1 MVRPQE
7 MWGRR
12 TVGIGVIL
20 VALAFIGGVILL
32 ITGGG
37 GGGSSSSG
45 KNPTLAEVQD
55 RLLKNTVVVPSR
67 GISVRRPAS
76 WTGTKQNNTIRIRSQ
91 DNCLVMTLS
100 APTDAG
106 RQRSLMQ
113 DSVKFLRQNYKGV
126 NVRSLGTSQMGGVPT
141 IQNGVTLRDSKGHPV
156 SILLAVGKGKK
167 YAYLTNVTARP
178 TCVTDLTVGQ
188 IVLSSLQYT
197 K

>member
-7 MWGRR
+7 LWGRR
-12 TVGIGVIL
+12 TLGVGVIL
-20 VALAFIGGVILL
+20 VVLAVVGGVILL

-37 GGGSSSSG
+37 GGGSSSSR
-45 KNPTLAEVQD
+45 NPSLADVQD
-55 RLLKNTVVVPSR
+55 KLLQTTVVVPPK

-76 WTGTKQNNTIRIRSQ
+76 WTDVKRNGNIRIRSQ
-91 DNCLVMTLS
+91 DGCLVMTLS

-106 RQRSLMQ
+106 SSRALMQ
-113 DSVKFLRQNYKGV
+113 QSVRYLRQNYKGV
-126 NVRSLGTSQMGGVPT
+126 SVRSVGNSQLGGIPT
-141 IQNGVTLRDSKGHPV
+141 AQNAVSLRDPKGRPV
-156 SILLAVGKGKK
+156 SILLAIGTGKK